1 MKATLLGSLDAS
13 NPGIY
18 TASQAVEIS
27 SALDH
32 SESILQVTYKGNSL
46 LNFLH
51 GVASVFVSD
60 VFVNVLETKNC
71 TR

>member
-13 NPGIY
+13 NPGTY

-27 SALDH
+27 PALDH

-51 GVASVFVSD
+51 GVASVSVSE